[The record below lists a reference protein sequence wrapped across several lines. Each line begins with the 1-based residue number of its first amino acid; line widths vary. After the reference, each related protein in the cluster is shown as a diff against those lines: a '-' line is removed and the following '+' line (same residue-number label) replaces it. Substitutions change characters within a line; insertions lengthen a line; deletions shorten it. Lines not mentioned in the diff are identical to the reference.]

1 MNRTFLLALGLLT
14 LAACSSEDPANAA
27 TSGTGGG
34 DAGGGDAGGGDA
46 GGGGG
51 DAGGGAT
58 GGGGD
63 GTGGGEAVDC
73 AQEAEKCYVRVEG
86 SKLTLDG
93 KSYKYMGTNFWAAP
107 FVSLE
112 RLRTELDILQAHGVL
127 NLRIMALAEGDIPE
141 SQQNDEEFGPQ
152 RIYPASNDAP
162 CADGA
167 LEVYAAKLK
176 NVLDEIHGRG
186 MKAVMVLNDFWHW
199 SGGMPQYMKWAHDQP
214 ETSCGEDFSDYQVGL
229 THPETGAA
237 LLAANHEVPFASSI
251 RFQPGTGED
260 CQAVAIDEWAIPHS
274 GILDPDTR
282 PWDDQMHLSTLFFC
296 NKKAQEFYFSRAKVV
311 IEELKDHPG
320 IMAWQLGN
328 EPRSFR
334 GWGGVFKL
342 WVERNAKFIKD
353 LDPNHLVSIGSEGDL
368 SPNWGDYANSD
379 FKAFHDVPGIDYLT
393 FHIWPENW
401 SWYDPAEPIDS
412 AAEKSLNAAIT
423 RTNEYI
429 EVQLEHARA
438 LNKPIVVEEFGLAR
452 DDKSEPVESPATKR
466 NAYYATVFDAVVE
479 NEELAGVNFWAWA
492 GTGRPTDDGN
502 DHWHLGEDYIG
513 DPPHELQGWYSV
525 YDDDTETLNLIMS
538 YADQINTIQ

>member
-1 MNRTFLLALGLLT
+1 MNRTFLFALGLLT
-14 LAACSSEDPANAA
+14 LAACSSEDPAD
-27 TSGTGGG
+27 TSTTGTGGG
-34 DAGGGDAGGGDA
+34 NTGGSDA

-51 DAGGGAT
+51 DATGGGGDGT

-63 GTGGGEAVDC
+63 GTGGGEAIDC
-73 AQEAEKCYVRVEG
+73 AENAEKCYVGVDG

-93 KSYKYMGTNFWAAP
+93 KPYKYMGTNFWAAP

-112 RLRTELDILQAHGVL
+112 RLRTELDILQAQGVL

-162 CADGA
+162 CADRA
-167 LEVYAAKLK
+167 LEVYAADLK
-176 NVLDEIHGRG
+176 NVLDEIHSRG
-186 MKAVMVLNDFWHW
+186 MKAVMTLNDFWHW

-214 ETSCGEDFSDYQVGL
+214 ETTCGEDFSDYQVGL
-229 THPETGAA
+229 THPETGEE
-237 LLAANHEVPFASSI
+237 LLAADHEVPFANSI

-274 GILDPDTR
+274 GVLDQSTR

-296 NKKAQEFYFSRAKVV
+296 NKKAQEFYFSRAKVI
-311 IEELKDHPG
+311 IEKLKDHPG

-353 LDPNHLVSIGSEGDL
+353 IDPNHLVSIGSEGDL
-368 SPNWGDYANSD
+368 SYNWPDYANSD
-379 FKAFHDVPGIDYLT
+379 FREFHDVPGIDYLT
-393 FHIWPENW
+393 FHVWPENW
-401 SWYDPAEPIDS
+401 GWYDPAEPIDS
-412 AAEKSLNAAIT
+412 DAEQSLNAAIT
-423 RTNEYI
+423 KTNEYI
-429 EVQLEHARA
+429 ELQLEHARA

-452 DDKSEPVESPATKR
+452 DDKSEAVESSVTKR
-466 NAYYATVFDAVVE
+466 NEYYATVFDAVVE

-502 DHWHLGEDYIG
+502 DYWHLGEDYIG

-525 YDDDTETLNLIMS
+525 YTTDVDTLTLIMQ
-538 YADQINTIQ
+538 YADQINSTQ